1 MKEPPKPLRR
11 VNINHT
17 NTRSGMQLRSHCF
30 VSLQPWYLGQFKPRC
45 IHDCPQVKEVIPR
58 AARRCHGCVRHVKSQ
73 LQVKRPKW
81 HTHPG
86 KPVLQSTDVPMS
98 PTAKALMEACSCEHR
113 NPYASA
119 SPIQTACGP
128 PETHHG
134 SLAYYLLPLAAAP
147 LFRSILNHNARS
159 TRNRSTVTSSFDHF
173 SFCVL
178 I

>member
-1 MKEPPKPLRR
+1 MRLHACTTFSTASKRHSIACKTITTNAAFLHRVDQHLRCVSTHNVRACCILHPTPPSRVGKQWEMNEPPKPLRR

-86 KPVLQSTDVPMS
+86 NLVPW
-98 PTAKALMEACSCEHR
+98 
-113 NPYASA
+113 
-119 SPIQTACGP
+119 G
-128 PETHHG
+128 
-134 SLAYYLLPLAAAP
+134 
-147 LFRSILNHNARS
+147 
-159 TRNRSTVTSSFDHF
+159 
-173 SFCVL
+173 
-178 I
+178 